1 MVNKIYLLDT
11 NIVSD
16 GSKTMPSE
24 LVKEKLDLY
33 SDFCAISSITW
44 YELQTGIKRMS
55 AGRKKDYLSAY
66 VGEQV
71 LPFFEI
77 IAYDKNCADLQ
88 SDMFAVLTKNGTPLP
103 YQDSQ
108 IAATAMA
115 NDLVLV
121 TRNVK
126 DFVAIQKYFPLK
138 IENWFEA

>member
-16 GSKTMPSE
+16 GSKIMPSE
-24 LVKEKLDLY
+24 FVKEKLDLY

-44 YELQTGIKRMS
+44 YELQKGIKRMT

-66 VGEQV
+66 VEEQV

-77 IAYDKNCADLQ
+77 IAYDKKCADLQ

-103 YQDSQ
+103 YQDAQ

-126 DFVAIQKYFPLK
+126 DFAAIQEYFPLK

>member
-1 MVNKIYLLDT
+1 MVNKFYLLDT

-16 GSKTMPSE
+16 GSKAMPSE

-44 YELQTGIKRMS
+44 YELQKGIKRLPV
-55 AGRKKDYLSAY
+55 GRKRDYLFAY
-66 VGEQV
+66 VEEQV

-77 IAYDKNCADLQ
+77 IGYDKKCADLQ
-88 SDMFAVLTKNGTPLP
+88 SEMFAALTKNGTPLP

-108 IAATAMA
+108 IAATALA
-115 NDLVLV
+115 NGLVLV

-126 DFVAIQKYFPLK
+126 DFAAIQESL
-138 IENWFEA
+138 